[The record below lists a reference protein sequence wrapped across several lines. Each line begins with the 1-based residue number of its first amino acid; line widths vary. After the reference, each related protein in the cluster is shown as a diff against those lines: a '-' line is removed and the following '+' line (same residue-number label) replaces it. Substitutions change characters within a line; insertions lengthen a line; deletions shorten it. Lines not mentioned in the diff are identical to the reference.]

1 MVIKINNNEEY
12 MFSDGYMKFP
22 HKLSKERLA
31 VLSPED
37 RKIYESE
44 HNPKKQELFED
55 EDMIFSNPDS
65 FENDFMFDSKSFIK
79 NIISEELD
87 KMYSDSLENDIDY
100 DSYIEMKDSTMNY
113 LENFEDDDTEL
124 LNEAVGGE
132 GLDAYAWVKS
142 LSFGK
147 LGTLAMSG
155 LALLGTAIATLL
167 VTGKDK
173 IAIEKLKYY
182 MNRLV
187 EIVDQGIHKKKPWY
201 AFLFRK
207 GARQNMGE
215 RNMACF
221 RTVQETA
228 DRNMTNSIMSA
239 AHKLGYFGTGHMM
252 NISNSD
258 APQDGGGLQAFNAN
272 VLSKL
277 TAVIDKD

>member
-1 MVIKINNNEEY
+1 MNKF
-12 MFSDGYMKFP
+12 FSKDYMKFP

-31 VLSPED
+31 LLSPED
-37 RKIYESE
+37 RKIYKSE
-44 HNPKKQELFED
+44 YDSQKQNLFED
-55 EDMIFSNPDS
+55 ENDTIFS
-65 FENDFMFDSKSFIK
+65 ENDSVAEQPFGSMSFIK

-87 KMYSDSLENDIDY
+87 KMYSDSLEKDVDY
-100 DSYIEMKDSTMNY
+100 DSFIEIKDSTLDY
-113 LENFEDDDTEL
+113 LENYDEDDSEL
-124 LNEAVGGE
+124 LNEAAGGE
-132 GLDAYAWVKS
+132 GLDAYAWVKN
-142 LSFGK
+142 LSFKSIGA
-147 LGTLAMSG
+147 LALSG
-155 LALLGTAIATLL
+155 LAFLGTAIATLL

-173 IAIEKLKYY
+173 LAIEKLKYY
-182 MNRLV
+182 MNRMV
-187 EIVDQGIHKKKPWY
+187 EITDQGVHKKKPWY

-239 AHKLGYFGTGHMM
+239 AHKLGYFNTGSMM
-252 NISNSD
+252 SISNSD
-258 APQDGGGLQAFNAN
+258 LPQEGGGLQAFNAN

>member
-1 MVIKINNNEEY
+1 
-12 MFSDGYMKFP
+12 MKFP

-31 VLSPED
+31 LLSPED

-44 HNPKKQELFED
+44 YDSQKQNLFED
-55 EDMIFSNPDS
+55 ENDSIFS
-65 FENDFMFDSKSFIK
+65 ENDSVDEQPFDSMSFIK

-87 KMYSDSLENDIDY
+87 KIYSESLEKDVDY
-100 DSYIEMKDSTMNY
+100 DSFIEIKDSTLDY
-113 LENFEDDDTEL
+113 LENHDEEDSEL
-124 LNEAVGGE
+124 LNEAAGGE
-132 GLDAYAWVKS
+132 GLDAYAWVKN
-142 LSFGK
+142 LSFK
-147 LGTLAMSG
+147 SLGALALSG
-155 LALLGTAIATLL
+155 LAFLGTAIATLL

-173 IAIEKLKYY
+173 LAIEKLKYY
-182 MNRLV
+182 MNRMV
-187 EIVDQGIHKKKPWY
+187 EITDQGVHKKKPWY

-239 AHKLGYFGTGHMM
+239 AHKLGYFNTGSMM

-258 APQDGGGLQAFNAN
+258 LPQEGGGLQAFNAN